1 METKDKVA
9 SPRVK
14 RRTKTRPKKAGKAN
28 GEQVYQGLRGGK
40 YVIRKN
46 KKVYL

>member
-9 SPRVK
+9 SP
-14 RRTKTRPKKAGKAN
+14 RTKTRPKKAGKAN
-28 GEQVYQGLRGGK
+28 GEQVL
-40 YVIRKN
+40 IRKN